1 MPKKTQDDKYDRFS
15 SAAGVAKA
23 GTKSP
28 YAELSAKRMKKS
40 NSKTTGKKSGK

>member
-1 MPKKTQDDKYDRFS
+1 MANKKKTANDEYDRFS

-28 YAELSAKRMKKS
+28 YANLSAKKMKKD
-40 NSKTTGKKSGK
+40 GKKK